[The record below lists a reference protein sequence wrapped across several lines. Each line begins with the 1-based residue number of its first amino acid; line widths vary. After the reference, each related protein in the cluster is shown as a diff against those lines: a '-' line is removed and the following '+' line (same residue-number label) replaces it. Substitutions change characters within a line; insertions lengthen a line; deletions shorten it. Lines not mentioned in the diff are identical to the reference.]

1 MTPGLLLRCQESN
14 PASASPLS
22 SPQPHRPARWSPC
35 FPVVQFLSYL
45 CVLEISSLLD
55 TQVTDI
61 FTHSAGCPFSWWTAS
76 GTAWKL
82 FNITR
87 SHLSI
92 LGVISWAAAA
102 RFWMGFPCWY
112 LERTS
117 LLFPPKLPEI
127 WIIPEC
133 LWSIW
138 SCFWG
143 RVRGQDLLSFSY
155 RWEVFPALFVE
166 GPIFPPRCV
175 FDIFGGTNQEAVDVW
190 VYIYW
195 FHLIDLFVC
204 FWART
209 ILFLLLWLCSI
220 IWNHV

>member
-1 MTPGLLLRCQESN
+1 MD
-14 PASASPLS
+14 
-22 SPQPHRPARWSPC
+22 C
-35 FPVVQFLSYL
+35 FWHCMEALNF
-45 CVLEISSLLD
+45 
-55 TQVTDI
+55 
-61 FTHSAGCPFSWWTAS
+61 
-76 GTAWKL
+76 
-82 FNITR
+82 TR

-155 RWEVFPALFVE
+155 RWDPSLPSTVCWRTYLSSK
-166 GPIFPPRCV
+166 
-175 FDIFGGTNQEAVDVW
+175 
-190 VYIYW
+190 
-195 FHLIDLFVC
+195 VC
-204 FWART
+204 FWYLWGNKSGGCGCMGLYLL
-209 ILFLLLWLCSI
+209 ISSHWSICLFLCQNHTVFVTMALQYNLKSCLVIFLAFFLL
-220 IWNHV
+220 